1 MRRIVNLRPDEILD
15 EVTIHSYESGAR
27 HQTICFVVHVACSE
41 EALLRTTE
49 HHSKESLRDLRNS
62 DKLPRDRGSQ
72 VIAVLGH
79 GHQVAF

>member
-49 HHSKESLRDLRNS
+49 KRDQRTLSFRDRHAPPVGADQGVALLRNM
-62 DKLPRDRGSQ
+62 G
-72 VIAVLGH
+72 
-79 GHQVAF
+79 